1 MSIQKKRTKKIK
13 RISVKSSNIASVG
26 FDIQKK
32 VLEVEFYSGGTYQ
45 YSNVPKEV
53 YFRFIK
59 SESLGKFLHTS
70 IKGVYSYKKV

>member
-1 MSIQKKRTKKIK
+1 MKRT
-13 RISVKSSNIASVG
+13 SVNSSNVASVG
-26 FDIQKK
+26 YDIQKK
-32 VLEVEFYSGGTYQ
+32 MLEVEFYSGGTYQ

-59 SESLGKFLHTS
+59 AKSLGKFLHTS